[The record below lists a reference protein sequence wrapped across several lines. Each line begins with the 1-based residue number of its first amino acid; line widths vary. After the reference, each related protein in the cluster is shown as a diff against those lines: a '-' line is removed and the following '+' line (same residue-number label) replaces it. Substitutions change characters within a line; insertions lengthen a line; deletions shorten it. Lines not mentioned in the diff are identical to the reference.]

1 MRIFF
6 SMRVYGEGEYKR
18 VNKSGYIRGC
28 STSKRDP
35 LRASG
40 ILVCTHKLVRTR
52 RHIYTQVSLCALV
65 NTFDLLENAI
75 GQLERAIR
83 FLLSNDT

>member
-1 MRIFF
+1 
-6 SMRVYGEGEYKR
+6 MRVYGEGEYKR

-40 ILVCTHKLVRTR
+40 ILVCIHKSRTYAVIYIYIYPSVSVRVGK
-52 RHIYTQVSLCALV
+52 Y
-65 NTFDLLENAI
+65 
-75 GQLERAIR
+75 IR
-83 FLLSNDT
+83 FIGERDRAARKGHTLPTLQ